1 MALTLIQQVR
11 LLVQDNDVTFPFLS
25 DDEISFFLERNENN
39 VDRSAIEA
47 AKVILLQLSM
57 RSSSETVDI
66 FTITGKNAAEQYRMA
81 LELFLKSPS
90 MNPVLNGIVPYAG
103 GISLSDMDTNITTA
117 DTNAVVTPLM
127 PYTTVETFGV

>member
-1 MALTLIQQVR
+1 MPLSLIQQVR

-25 DDEISFFLERNENN
+25 DAEVEFFLERNENN

-57 RSSSETVDI
+57 RSSSETVDM

-103 GISLSDMDTNITTA
+103 GISLADIQSNNDNI
-117 DTNAVVTPLM
+117 DNNIVCTPLM
-127 PYTTVETFGV
+127 PDPSVSTFGV

>member
-1 MALTLIQQVR
+1 MPITAINQVR
-11 LLVQDNDVTFPFLS
+11 LLIQDNDVTFPFLS
-25 DDEISFFLERNENN
+25 DAEVEFFLERNENN

-57 RSSSETVDI
+57 RSTSETVDL

-90 MNPVLNGIVPYAG
+90 MNPVLNGIVGYAG
-103 GISLSDMDTNITTA
+103 GISLADIQANNDNTDNNIIC
-117 DTNAVVTPLM
+117 TPLM
-127 PYTTVETFGV
+127 TDTSVSTFGV

>member
-25 DDEISFFLERNENN
+25 DDEISFFLERNESN

-103 GISLSDMDTNITTA
+103 GISLSDIQANNDNADNNIIC
-117 DTNAVVTPLM
+117 TPLM
-127 PYTTVETFGV
+127 TDTSVSTFGV